1 MKRRTFFKYT
11 LPSLVLPGLLGG
23 FKMNA
28 FAGNPL
34 LQNLLHAD
42 TNGRV
47 LVVIQL
53 AGGNDG
59 LNSVIPI
66 EFYGAYKNAR
76 SNIAIAP
83 EKILPLN
90 GYNATGLNPAMAPLQ
105 QLFNQEKLAIVQA
118 VSYPQPNFSHFRATD
133 IWLTGEESN
142 QVLNTGWMGRYLNKL
157 YPDFPDHYPNN
168 IMPDPLAIQIGS
180 VVSTGL
186 QGPAF
191 PMGMAISNPESFY
204 NMLNEKPAQMTA
216 SLAQDQLDYIRQ
228 VSEKTDAY
236 GDVIK
241 AAAKKISRQST
252 KYDDN
257 KKNPLSDQLKIVARL
272 IAGGLQTKIYM
283 VSMGGFDNH
292 AKQTDAADTSK
303 GTHANQLQKLSEA
316 IAAFMDD
323 LALQQVADRVV
334 GMTFSEFGR
343 RIKSNASGGTDHGV
357 AAPLFVFGE
366 PVRSGIIGVNP
377 TIPDDA
383 TVNDNIA
390 MQHDFR
396 TVYATLL
403 KDWLGAKPSDMPD
416 ILQKDFTRLPLIKNA

>member
-1 MKRRTFFKYT
+1 
-11 LPSLVLPGLLGG
+11 
-23 FKMNA
+23 MNA

-42 TNGRV
+42 ANGRV

-59 LNSVIPI
+59 LNTVIPI

-83 EKILPLN
+83 EKILHLS
-90 GYNATGLNPAMAPLQ
+90 GYDATGLNPAMVKLQ
-105 QLFNQEKLAIVQA
+105 QLFNEDKLAIVQA
-118 VSYPQPNFSHFRATD
+118 VSYPQPSFSHFRATD

-142 QVLNTGWMGRYLNKL
+142 QVLNTGWMGRYLNRQ
-157 YPDFPDHYPNN
+157 YPDFPAHYPSS

-191 PMGMAISNPESFY
+191 PMGMAISNPDSFY
-204 NMLNEKPAQMTA
+204 NMLNEKPAQMSA

-228 VSEKTDAY
+228 VSEKIDAY

-241 AAAKKISRQST
+241 TAAKKISHQSN

-257 KKNPLSDQLKIVARL
+257 KKNPLSDQLKIVSRL

-303 GTHANQLQKLSEA
+303 GVHANQLQKLSEA

-323 LALQQVADRVV
+323 LALQQVAERVV

-357 AAPLFVFGE
+357 SAPLLVFGQ
-366 PVRSGIIGVNP
+366 PVRSGIIGSNP
-377 TIPDDA
+377 IIPENA
-383 TVNDNIA
+383 TVNDNVA

-396 TVYATLL
+396 EVYATLL
-403 KDWLGAKPSDMPD
+403 KEWLGAKPSDMPE
-416 ILQKDFTRLPLIKNA
+416 ILQKDFATLPLIKKV